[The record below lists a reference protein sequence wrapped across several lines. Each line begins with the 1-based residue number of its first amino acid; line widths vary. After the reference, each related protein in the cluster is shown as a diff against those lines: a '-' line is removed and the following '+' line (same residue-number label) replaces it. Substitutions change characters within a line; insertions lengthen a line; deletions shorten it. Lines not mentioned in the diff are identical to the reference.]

1 MRQNFIHHIP
11 KAKDPS
17 VQSYFLLF
25 QWWEK
30 NLNYKR
36 LKKRTRI
43 YVANYSLALNR
54 KCCVFRLLII
64 KEKWLFE
71 AETVTAFGSLQ
82 QGSPTVDIQNS
93 IEQLYSCFVRIMR
106 LLYRTSQRCFISR
119 CVVIIDWWHG
129 LCKMQCIVLMK
140 VKWCY
145 VARGFPV
152 TEFNYSYWILVAKR
166 QSRQDLAPVFNRKSG
181 IKWTRIDFYFSL
193 LLNKK
198 WKEEL
203 IKEIEIKTTY

>member
-1 MRQNFIHHIP
+1 MPKIHQCKVIFYCFSDG
-11 KAKDPS
+11 K
-17 VQSYFLLF
+17 
-25 QWWEK
+25 K

-71 AETVTAFGSLQ
+71 VETVTAFGSLQ

-181 IKWTRIDFYFSL
+181 IK
-193 LLNKK
+193 
-198 WKEEL
+198 
-203 IKEIEIKTTY
+203 